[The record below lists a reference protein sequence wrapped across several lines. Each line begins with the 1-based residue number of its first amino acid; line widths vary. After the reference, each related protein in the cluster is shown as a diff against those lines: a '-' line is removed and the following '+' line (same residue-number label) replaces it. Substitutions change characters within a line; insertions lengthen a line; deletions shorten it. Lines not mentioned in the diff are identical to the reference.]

1 MTRRQMAADLLYGA
15 CEVAYIE
22 AKTFMEDHDDV
33 HIDNVTAER
42 ELADARDAISHA
54 LDAFENILTSTAL
67 ALQAAGNPEAIADAQ
82 NDPDEG
88 GSGSYL
94 GRGY

>member
-22 AKTFMEDHDDV
+22 AKTFMEDHGEASIADYR
-33 HIDNVTAER
+33 ACG
-42 ELADARDAISHA
+42 LADARDAISHA